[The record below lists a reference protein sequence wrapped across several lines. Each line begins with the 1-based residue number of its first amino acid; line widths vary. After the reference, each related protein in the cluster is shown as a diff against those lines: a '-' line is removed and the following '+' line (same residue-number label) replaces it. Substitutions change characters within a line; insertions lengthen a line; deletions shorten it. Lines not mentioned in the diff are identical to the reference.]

1 MNSKGSDFIG
11 AFFMSDDFLILSSCL
26 SAWFYMDY
34 PCEKNNF
41 LVKHAQLLKDSYR
54 HLLLKDLI
62 QNTDSDEAFARQLF
76 HAPFAVVSHDTASD
90 PVFNYANLKALEL
103 FELNWEDFTRLPSRL
118 SAEQV
123 NQEER
128 ERLLAEVTQKG
139 YINHYEGVRIS
150 STGKR
155 FMIKNAVVWNLID
168 GEGCYKGQ
176 AAWFGEWAFL

>member
-90 PVFNYANLKALEL
+90 QVFNYANLKALEL
-103 FELNWEDFTRLPSRL
+103 FELNWEDFTDCLPGCPQNPLIRKS
-118 SAEQV
+118 V
-123 NQEER
+123 N
-128 ERLLAEVTQKG
+128 ACWQKSPKKATS
-139 YINHYEGVRIS
+139 IIM
-150 STGKR
+150 K
-155 FMIKNAVVWNLID
+155 
-168 GEGCYKGQ
+168 
-176 AAWFGEWAFL
+176 AFVSPVPENGL